1 MNKRGTNALIEELWY
16 LGISFDFVEKS
27 VSQVA
32 IRWLLQSPP
41 VTSVIVGTTKVHQLE
56 DNMGAAGWRLTDQE
70 VCTAFLHRSSFLL
83 LSCRTSRETF
93 WVFYDN

>member
-1 MNKRGTNALIEELWY
+1 MHKMLMICRFKMLLILKYIFPYES
-16 LGISFDFVEKS
+16 GKT

-56 DNMGAAGWRLTDQE
+56 DNMGAAGWRLTDEE
-70 VCTAFLHRSSFLL
+70 V
-83 LSCRTSRETF
+83 RTG
-93 WVFYDN
+93 VIPQIDLFYS

>member
-1 MNKRGTNALIEELWY
+1 MGLKLKYIFPYEPGKT
-16 LGISFDFVEKS
+16 

-56 DNMGAAGWRLTDQE
+56 DNMGAAGWKLNEEE
-70 VCTAFLHRSSFLL
+70 VNNNTIP
-83 LSCRTSRETF
+83 
-93 WVFYDN
+93 